1 MCIIIDANVVHEF
14 LPVSEDIP
22 LSEDAEVVFS
32 WLTRRGGVMAVGGR
46 LKREILA
53 VAKFRTL
60 YQRLV
65 LAGQLYQYD
74 DNEVDSAEGVA
85 RRNLALVSDDP
96 HIIALAQISECR
108 LLFSR
113 DRNLHRD
120 FSNPNVLTPRG
131 RVYQRRAHQHLL
143 RNAAK
148 CRLP

>member
-1 MCIIIDANVVHEF
+1 
-14 LPVSEDIP
+14 
-22 LSEDAEVVFS
+22 
-32 WLTRRGGVMAVGGR
+32 MAVGGR

-96 HIIALAQISECR
+96 HIIALAQISE
-108 LLFSR
+108 
-113 DRNLHRD
+113 
-120 FSNPNVLTPRG
+120 
-131 RVYQRRAHQHLL
+131 
-143 RNAAK
+143 
-148 CRLP
+148 